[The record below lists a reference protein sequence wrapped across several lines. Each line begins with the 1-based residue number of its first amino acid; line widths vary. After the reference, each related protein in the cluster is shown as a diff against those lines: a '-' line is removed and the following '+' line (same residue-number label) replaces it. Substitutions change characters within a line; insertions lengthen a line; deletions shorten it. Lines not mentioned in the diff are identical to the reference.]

1 MLEITH
7 KQKML
12 KLHNLNSNYGI
23 TKILQ
28 IANAKK
34 ILYKKQTPTIV
45 NAKKFY
51 TETNSYNSYRKEIL
65 YKKQNRKTRK
75 FFNFLQL
82 LFENCLKK
90 LEKVFIETIEDFPDV
105 WKQSV

>member
-1 MLEITH
+1 MQRNFI
-7 KQKML
+7 Q
-12 KLHNLNSNYGI
+12 
-23 TKILQ
+23 
-28 IANAKK
+28 
-34 ILYKKQTPTIV
+34 KQTPTTV
-45 NAKKFY
+45 NTKKFY
-51 TETNSYNSYRKEIL
+51 TKSKIV
-65 YKKQNRKTRK
+65 KQEN

>member
-1 MLEITH
+1 MWMLKKIYFTQKYCNKNEVMLEITH

-51 TETNSYNSYRKEIL
+51 TETNSYNS
-65 YKKQNRKTRK
+65 
-75 FFNFLQL
+75 
-82 LFENCLKK
+82 
-90 LEKVFIETIEDFPDV
+90 
-105 WKQSV
+105 

>member
-34 ILYKKQTPTIV
+34 IVYKKQTPTTV
-45 NAKKFY
+45 NTKKFY
-51 TETNSYNSYRKEIL
+51 TKSKIV
-65 YKKQNRKTRK
+65 KQEHLSIFCNY
-75 FFNFLQL
+75 
-82 LFENCLKK
+82 CLKI
-90 LEKVFIETIEDFPDV
+90 V
-105 WKQSV
+105 